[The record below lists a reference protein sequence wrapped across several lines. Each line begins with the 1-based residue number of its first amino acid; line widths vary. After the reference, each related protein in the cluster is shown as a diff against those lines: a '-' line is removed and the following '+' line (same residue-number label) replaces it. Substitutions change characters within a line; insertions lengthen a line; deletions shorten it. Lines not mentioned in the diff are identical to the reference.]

1 MMELQCPHCQTEY
14 QLDPALAGRK
24 VKCRFCQEKFRLP
37 ELGNSN
43 APRSVFHNNG
53 SATTSFS
60 SEKIETRCPR
70 CLADYKLNAKY
81 SGKLVRCRDCK
92 VSFQVPN
99 LTQNQPADQNYR
111 LADHDDDDDLIDVT
125 PPPAK
130 TSPVRLTDKP
140 DFTPVKK
147 PKPRPK
153 NEDLSESYSL
163 LEDLDQGNDAAD
175 EGESGQFQEFHR
187 NRAKTLRA
195 QSAARSASTGSSR
208 AQRSASSGGSEFLPV
223 LKKIGSV
230 SLVILMI
237 VFRGLRSEHRRAR
250 LAEALN
256 PRAAKAVQIDQAP
269 PAPVSVNRSNVAPD
283 QPQTSQPQISPPD
296 SSQDPAIP
304 ADADDVT
311 KGLALFGS
319 RYTIRRLE
327 GLKILQNADFQ
338 GQDAKILEAL
348 KPAFIQNQ
356 QQVVHQVIP
365 LIGRC
370 DLPEV
375 PALLASR
382 FKDSWLRPEIK
393 PILLE
398 RKDPSV
404 IPPLVDWFGYDT
416 SLDIDDVL
424 IAIGPPAEDAVLKL
438 VNDLSHRLDKL
449 GRLSN
454 ILAKIGS
461 PKSIPALKKVSE
473 TIFTPVSTAAKN
485 AISEIESRSRD

>member
-1 MMELQCPHCQTEY
+1 MELQCPHCQTEY

-53 SATTSFS
+53 SATTFSS

-99 LTQNQPADQNYR
+99 LTQKQPANQNYR
-111 LADHDDDDDLIDVT
+111 LADHDDDDDDLIDVT

-153 NEDLSESYSL
+153 NEDLSGSYSL

-175 EGESGQFQEFHR
+175 EFESGQFHEFHR
-187 NRAKTLRA
+187 NRTKTLRA
-195 QSAARSASTGSSR
+195 QSAAQSASTGSSK
-208 AQRSASSGGSEFLPV
+208 AQRSASSGSSEFLPV

-230 SLVILMI
+230 SLVILI
-237 VFRGLRSEHRRAR
+237 ITLRVLRSEHRRAR

-256 PRAAKAVQIDQAP
+256 PRAAKAVQVDPAP
-269 PAPVSVNRSNVAPD
+269 PTPVSVNRSNNSPD
-283 QPQTSQPQISPPD
+283 KPQISQPD
-296 SSQDPAIP
+296 STNDPVIP
-304 ADADDVT
+304 PDADDVT

-356 QQVVHQVIP
+356 QQVIHQVIP

-404 IPPLVDWFGYDT
+404 IPPLVEFFSYDT
-416 SLDIDDVL
+416 SLDIDEVL
-424 IAIGPPAEDAVLKL
+424 IAIGPAAEDSVLKL

-449 GRLSN
+449 GRLSD
-454 ILAKIGS
+454 ILAKIGT
-461 PKSIPALKKVSE
+461 PKSIPSLKKVSE